1 MKKKIQKQAK
11 IEPLQTY
18 NSEQK
23 ANNESKVL
31 LIGTEKSGKT
41 TLMNRIF
48 KTSAGPSKRNKDS
61 SNCQSKEI
69 STNFAGQVNKL
80 RITVQKVPG
89 PMTQMNCDELNKNF
103 GGIIIVYDHPCKKSL
118 ANIQKWLDKNLHMLR
133 QNVIVI
139 GNKLPTKK
147 Q

>member
-18 NSEQK
+18 NSEKK

-48 KTSAGPSKRNKDS
+48 KTNASPKRNKDS
-61 SNCQSKEI
+61 PN
-69 STNFAGQVNKL
+69 
-80 RITVQKVPG
+80 
-89 PMTQMNCDELNKNF
+89 M
-103 GGIIIVYDHPCKKSL
+103 
-118 ANIQKWLDKNLHMLR
+118 
-133 QNVIVI
+133 
-139 GNKLPTKK
+139 
-147 Q
+147 